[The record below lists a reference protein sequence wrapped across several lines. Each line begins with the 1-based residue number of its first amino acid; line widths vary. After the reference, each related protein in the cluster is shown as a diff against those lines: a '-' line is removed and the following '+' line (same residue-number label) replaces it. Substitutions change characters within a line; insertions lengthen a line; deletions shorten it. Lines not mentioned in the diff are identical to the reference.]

1 MALMLTRGGVMSRWG
16 GSSGLA
22 HRLDVGLHRE
32 MKSVTACEISIAS
45 FGFGVIQGRFKKS
58 GGLTLGLPVDLVAG
72 VALHAIPMLF
82 GFARPMAH
90 HYHAVANGALAS
102 FFTTTGYRVGER
114 WGSGG
119 KLWPNLM
126 AGIFGDEKP
135 VAGGASIADQELAS
149 LVKAG

>member
-22 HRLDVGLHRE
+22 HRLDMGLHRE
-32 MKSVTACEISIAS
+32 LKSVTACEVSIAA
-45 FGFGVIQGRFKKS
+45 FGFGVIQGRFKKA

-82 GFARPMAH
+82 GFAKPMAH

-119 KLWPNLM
+119 GLRASLT
-126 AGIFGDEKP
+126 GIFGDEKP

-149 LVKAG
+149 LIKAG